1 MFAFKSH
8 NPYQLTWKSDV
19 DTLRGKI
26 EEFTSLSNETL
37 EKCNEFEQNWITY
50 KVEIEEESK

>member
-37 EKCNEFEQNWITY
+37 EKCNEFE
-50 KVEIEEESK
+50 